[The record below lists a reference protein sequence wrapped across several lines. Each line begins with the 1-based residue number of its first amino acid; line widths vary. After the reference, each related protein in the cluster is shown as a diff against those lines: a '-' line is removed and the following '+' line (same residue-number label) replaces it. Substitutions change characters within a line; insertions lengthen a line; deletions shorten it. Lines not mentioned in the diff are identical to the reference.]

1 MPHVT
6 ITRAVRRQIFLG
18 LALTIGCAARS
29 QSPPPTDFLVA
40 HPSLC
45 VTEGALEDSGALR
58 MSVNVPK
65 MRAYMNRPSADAAEL
80 RFTYVGPTTQ
90 QIALASGASR
100 QQLGL
105 KLRAADPCNLVYVMW
120 RLEPRTQLVVSIK
133 TNPDEHSSSQC
144 GNRGYRNIK
153 PQSHGPLPSV
163 TPGTAH
169 RLSAEIR
176 ADQVWVYA
184 DGSLAW
190 QGQLGSDAAA
200 LRGPVGLRTDNVR
213 LDFQLAVERPR
224 HPTPD
229 VMLRCRSGPEEA
241 E

>member
-1 MPHVT
+1 MPQVT
-6 ITRAVRRQIFLG
+6 TTRTLRRQVFLG
-18 LALTIGCAARS
+18 LALGMGWAARS
-29 QSPPPTDFLVA
+29 HSPPTADFLVA

-45 VTEGALEDSGALR
+45 VTEGAVEDSGALR

-65 MRAYMNRPSADAAEL
+65 MRAYMNRPSTDAAEL
-80 RFTYVGPTTQ
+80 RFSYLGPTTQ

-120 RLEPRTQLVVSIK
+120 RLEPKAQLVVSVK
-133 TNPDEHSSSQC
+133 TNSDQHSSSQC

-153 PQSHGPLPSV
+153 PQFHGPLPTI
-163 TPGTAH
+163 TPGVAH
-169 RLSAEIR
+169 RLAAQIR

-184 DGSLAW
+184 DGSLVW
-190 QGQLGSDAAA
+190 QGPLGSDAAT

-213 LDFQLAVERPR
+213 LDFQLTVERASK
-224 HPTPD
+224 PTPD
-229 VMLRCRSGPEEA
+229 VMLPCRSGPEEA